1 MDPALLDSDIFSEVL
16 KQRNANVMRKAA
28 TYVPRHGQIAI
39 SAVSRFEILRG
50 YKKLNAT
57 TQLGRFHVLCQK
69 SLVVALTDAIFDRAA
84 DLWAYGRSH
93 GHPVAD
99 ADVLIAATA
108 LESGRTLV
116 TGNESH
122 FVWMPALVVEN
133 WRR

>member
-1 MDPALLDSDIFSEVL
+1 MDAAILDTDMFSEVL
-16 KQRNANVMRKAA
+16 RQRNATVLQKAA
-28 TYVPRHGQIAI
+28 VYVQEHGQIAI

-50 YKKLNAT
+50 YKKENAT

-69 SLVVALTDAIFDRAA
+69 SLVVALTDAVFDQAA
-84 DLWAYGRSH
+84 DLWAYGRNH
-93 GHPVAD
+93 GFPVGD

-108 LESGRTLV
+108 LVHGRTLV

-122 FVWMPALVVEN
+122 FTWMPGLVVDN